1 MKRFP
6 RRPRQRQSPTAKKT
20 GSSASSAGA
29 GSRSARSEHVEQRE
43 FVSWFRQTYT
53 ARIFAIPNGE
63 ARSRTAG
70 ARLKVEGVSPGVP
83 DLCVPAWGLWI
94 EMKRADGGVVS
105 TVQADWHAYLAS
117 VGHTVIIG
125 HGLADAQ
132 KKMQE
137 WLLSRSHYG
146 TKKKKEG

>member
-1 MKRFP
+1 M
-6 RRPRQRQSPTAKKT
+6 
-20 GSSASSAGA
+20 
-29 GSRSARSEHVEQRE
+29 
-43 FVSWFRQTYT
+43 SWFRQTYT

-63 ARSRTAG
+63 ARSRTVG

-83 DLCVPAWGLWI
+83 DLCVPAWSLWI
-94 EMKRADGGVVS
+94 EMKRANGGVVS
-105 TVQADWHAYLAS
+105 AVQADWHAYLES